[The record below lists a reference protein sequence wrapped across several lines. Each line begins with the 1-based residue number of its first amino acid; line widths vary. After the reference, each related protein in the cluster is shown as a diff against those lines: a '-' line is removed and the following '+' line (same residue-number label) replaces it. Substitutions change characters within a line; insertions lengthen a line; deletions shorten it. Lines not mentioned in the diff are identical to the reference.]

1 MLPGERFAPAA
12 PGTGDAAELCLAER
26 GSTAF
31 ARSRSRG
38 VASWKLGLRCLP
50 VLLALVCA
58 MGSSLGAATL
68 NSDANEYRA
77 KANFLAQFP
86 YFVEWPANASDTTDS
101 SFRFCVYGDFRLGTS
116 LAEAL
121 RSITVHG
128 RRMEIQWVR
137 QEKELRGCHLLFV
150 SRSEEKRYA
159 QILDG
164 LRGASIFTIG
174 ETPAFLEAG
183 GDVYIYPENDVL
195 RFEVNL
201 SAVQRGRLKL
211 SARLLALARRV
222 LSDNGELKRTCQT
235 C

>member
-1 MLPGERFAPAA
+1 MAKQ
-12 PGTGDAAELCLAER
+12 

-31 ARSRSRG
+31 ARSRRRG
-38 VASWKLGLRCLP
+38 VAWWELWLRYVP
-50 VLLALVCA
+50 LLFALVCA
-58 MGSSLGAATL
+58 MASSLGAATL
-68 NSDANEYRA
+68 NSDADEYRA

-101 SFRFCVYGDFRLGTS
+101 SFRFCVYGDFQFGTS

-121 RSITVHG
+121 RSATVHG
-128 RRMEIQWVR
+128 RRMELQWVR
-137 QEKELRGCHLLFV
+137 KEKELRGCQMLFV

-159 QILDG
+159 HILDG
-164 LRGASIFTIG
+164 LRGTSVFTIG

-183 GDVYIYPENDVL
+183 GDVYIYPENDAL

-211 SARLLALARRV
+211 SARLLTLARHV
-222 LSDNGELKRTCQT
+222 HSDNGELKKTCQT

>member
-1 MLPGERFAPAA
+1 MAILF
-12 PGTGDAAELCLAER
+12 T
-26 GSTAF
+26 
-31 ARSRSRG
+31 
-38 VASWKLGLRCLP
+38 
-50 VLLALVCA
+50 LVCA
-58 MGSSLGAATL
+58 MASSLGAVTL
-68 NSDANEYRA
+68 NSEEDEYRA
-77 KANFLAQFP
+77 KANYLAQFP

-101 SFRFCVYGDFRLGTS
+101 SFRFCVYGDFRFGTS

-121 RSITVHG
+121 RSTTVHG
-128 RRMEIQWVR
+128 RRMELQWVR
-137 QEKELRGCHLLFV
+137 KVKELRGCQLLFV
-150 SRSEEKRYA
+150 SRSEEKHYV

-183 GDVYIYPENDVL
+183 GDVYIYPENDAL

-211 SARLLALARRV
+211 SARLLVLARRV